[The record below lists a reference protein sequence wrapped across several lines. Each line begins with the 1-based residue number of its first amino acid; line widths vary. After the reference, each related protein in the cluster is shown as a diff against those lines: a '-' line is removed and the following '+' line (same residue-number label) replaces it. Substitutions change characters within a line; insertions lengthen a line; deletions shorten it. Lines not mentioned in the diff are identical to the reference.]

1 MWTKKEMCEMTMTT
15 PDALRFYEKIGLLSP
30 KRLDNNYRVYTQV
43 DYRTIQYIKVLQYI
57 GFTLS
62 EISELLLMD
71 AMEINEECNA
81 NTIEIFSNKISQIE
95 YKVNIYNKVLDVLKT
110 YMSGRSEVMNSNN
123 DEITNFTDEKVNTI
137 FEFLKERDF
146 K

>member
-30 KRLDNNYRVYTQV
+30 KRLDNNYRVYTQI

-81 NTIEIFSNKISQIE
+81 NTIEMFSNKISQIE

-110 YMSGRSEVMNSNN
+110 YMSGRSEVMNSNS
-123 DEITNFTDEKVNTI
+123 DEITNFTDEKVNII

>member
-1 MWTKKEMCEMTMTT
+1 
-15 PDALRFYEKIGLLSP
+15 
-30 KRLDNNYRVYTQV
+30 
-43 DYRTIQYIKVLQYI
+43 
-57 GFTLS
+57 
-62 EISELLLMD
+62 MD

-81 NTIEIFSNKISQIE
+81 NTIEMFSNKISQIE

-110 YMSGRSEVMNSNN
+110 YMSGRSEVMNSNS

>member
-1 MWTKKEMCEMTMTT
+1 M
-15 PDALRFYEKIGLLSP
+15 
-30 KRLDNNYRVYTQV
+30 
-43 DYRTIQYIKVLQYI
+43 LQYI

-62 EISELLLMD
+62 EISELFLMD

-81 NTIEIFSNKISQIE
+81 NTIEMFSNKISQIE

-110 YMSGRSEVMNSNN
+110 YMSGRSEVMNSNS